1 MNARRVVSI
10 TLVAGLALAG
20 LVAAANAESS
30 VQVALRQKR
39 DLRDRISE
47 IQETRRAR
55 RVILHQ
61 RIRVTQERLHDAAA
75 VSQTGDNE
83 RFRQIRKQQLDRI
96 AELRGQERQLVRST
110 RARVRAI
117 RNQRNQL
124 ASWIDSLPFQ
134 RCPVAGSVSVADNFG
149 TIREMPGTPRHVHQ
163 GNDIAAPTGTPIV
176 APFDGTAV
184 ASSSDLG
191 GMQVKVYG
199 VRGYAYNAHL
209 SALGRLGTV
218 AAGDVIGY
226 VGMTGNATAP
236 HDHFEWHPVDGAA
249 VDPFMYLAAVC

>member
-1 MNARRVVSI
+1 
-10 TLVAGLALAG
+10 
-20 LVAAANAESS
+20 
-30 VQVALRQKR
+30 
-39 DLRDRISE
+39 
-47 IQETRRAR
+47 
-55 RVILHQ
+55 
-61 RIRVTQERLHDAAA
+61 
-75 VSQTGDNE
+75 
-83 RFRQIRKQQLDRI
+83 
-96 AELRGQERQLVRST
+96 VRST

-117 RNQRNQL
+117 RNQRNRL

-209 SALGRLGTV
+209 SALGRLGAV

-236 HDHFEWHPVDGAA
+236 HDHFEWHPADGAA